1 MTYTLPTSLDIAG
14 APYAIHSDYRRV
26 LEIFEMLSDPELSD
40 QDHAM
45 LMLEGLFCDFE
56 SIPAESY
63 QEAVAQAV
71 WFLDGGIAR
80 ERTGEPVVMD
90 WAQDY
95 PYIIAP
101 VNRIMGCEI
110 RALAY
115 CHWWTFLAAWQ
126 EIGECFFSHLVSIR
140 MKRAKGK
147 KLDKDEQAF
156 YKKNRQAVELKR
168 KYTNAEN
175 DLVARWS

>member
-1 MTYTLPTSLDIAG
+1 MTYALPTSLDIAG
-14 APYAIHSDYRRV
+14 APYAIYSDYRRV

-40 QDHAM
+40 QDHAT

-71 WFLDGGIAR
+71 WFLDGGITR

-95 PYIIAP
+95 PYMIAP

-110 RALAY
+110 RSLAY

-126 EIGECFFSHLVSIR
+126 EIGDCFFSNLVNIR

>member
-126 EIGECFFSHLVSIR
+126 EIGDCFFSHLVSVR